1 VKLPI
6 LIDADEV
13 AGVYA
18 ALCSMVLDIHCPQD
32 QLTAEEWEK
41 AKSTWARL
49 EHEMNRRAL
58 EEKNE
63 HTTTAHDR

>member
-1 VKLPI
+1 MKLPI

-18 ALCSMVLDIHCPQD
+18 ALCSMVLGIHCAED

-41 AKSTWARL
+41 AKQTWARF

-58 EEKNE
+58 ENQNE
-63 HTTTAHDR
+63 RPTT